1 MLELPLYITHHIAL
15 FSLLDAF
22 MFHDAATWA
31 ASCRAVSAL
40 DLAKAAAFLA
50 MTSAADFFSG
60 RPAPAPTPPPPA
72 SWVGVCGRAV
82 RFVVVVRGG
91 RRALVV
97 MQLEPNQVL
106 LVADL
111 VVQDLEALTDGSD
124 ALGDNAQRRA
134 RDFRTT
140 EAPELLKRER

>member
-1 MLELPLYITHHIAL
+1 
-15 FSLLDAF
+15 

-60 RPAPAPTPPPPA
+60 RPAPAPPPPPP
-72 SWVGVCGRAV
+72 RA
-82 RFVVVVRGG
+82 G
-91 RRALVV
+91 ALVV
-97 MQLEPNQVL
+97 MQLEPHQIL